1 MKLSEFARIADHES
15 RRARNYAKTAAEVN
29 DILSFRFGP
38 ALKEMIK
45 SNRENG
51 LDDTNIFWIMDL
63 VGICGSNLTGFQIK

>member
-1 MKLSEFARIADHES
+1 MKFSEFARIADHES
-15 RRARNYAKTAAEVN
+15 RRARKYAKTAEEAN
-29 DILSFRFGP
+29 NILSVRFGP
-38 ALKEMIK
+38 ALKDMVK